1 MRHFREVAGQPF
13 PRPLAPELP
22 ARAAILTS
30 RPWAPAGGCVQFTQC
45 SHVSADA
52 DAAEGPDWPCPAA
65 HGAAF
70 PAPFQAAAG
79 AARNHGYR
87 HWAHLLLPVYPC
99 AVGLGPVSPGELQE
113 AGVKGAVLSLSLGPD
128 QPQPVLIM
136 FAAFLASLPDH
147 GLQLQ

>member
-1 MRHFREVAGQPF
+1 MLGLQKAWGIPYWGAFFLV
-13 PRPLAPELP
+13 L
-22 ARAAILTS
+22 
-30 RPWAPAGGCVQFTQC
+30 CV
-45 SHVSADA
+45 
-52 DAAEGPDWPCPAA
+52 
-65 HGAAF
+65 
-70 PAPFQAAAG
+70 
-79 AARNHGYR
+79 GYR

-136 FAAFLASLPDH
+136 FAAFLASLPHH